1 MAVEF
6 VFLAPLLLVLMLF
19 LVFAGRV
26 IEAHGQVDGAARD
39 AARAASIART
49 SQDALLAARGA
60 VSTDAGWCTTPPQVS
75 GWTVLG
81 TQPVTVTLNC
91 TLNLGFLGFGFG
103 NVTVHGFAVAPMDPF
118 VARN

>member
-6 VFLAPLLLVLMLF
+6 VFVAPLLLVLMVF

-49 SQDALLAARGA
+49 SMAAVDDADKA
-60 VSTDAGWCTTPPQVS
+60 VRADAGWCANPPAVN
-75 GWTVLG
+75 GWTVDG
-81 TQPVTVTLNC
+81 AQPVTVTLTC

-103 NVTVHGFAVAPMDPF
+103 SVTVTGSAVAPMDPF